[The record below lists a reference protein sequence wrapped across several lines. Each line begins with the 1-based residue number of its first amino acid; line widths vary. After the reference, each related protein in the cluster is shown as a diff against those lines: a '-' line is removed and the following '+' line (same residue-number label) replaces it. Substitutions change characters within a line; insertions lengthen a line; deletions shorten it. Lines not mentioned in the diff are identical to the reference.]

1 MWLVLLVISLV
12 LTVMSLWVRFT
23 DKSVLIFTG
32 RRNNEP
38 IESRDIRNEG
48 LQKIKR
54 IDFDN

>member
-48 LQKIKR
+48 
-54 IDFDN
+54 F